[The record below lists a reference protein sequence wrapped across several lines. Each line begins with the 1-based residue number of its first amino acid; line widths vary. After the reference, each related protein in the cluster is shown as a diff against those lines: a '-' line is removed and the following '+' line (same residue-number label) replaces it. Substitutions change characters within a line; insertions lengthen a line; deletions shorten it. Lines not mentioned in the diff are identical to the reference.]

1 MPTSELPLPG
11 DEREEHRGRR
21 LGADV
26 AHGAAA
32 AGAPG
37 PRGGP
42 PRAPRAEDE
51 RRGREEGR
59 AARRRGETV
68 QVSSD
73 ISAPLTAAGCPICS
87 GTWVGSRR
95 I

>member
-1 MPTSELPLPG
+1 MSCLTSELPLPG
-11 DEREEHRGRR
+11 DELEEHRGRR

-32 AGAPG
+32 AGAPR

-68 QVSSD
+68 QVRID
-73 ISAPLTAAGCPICS
+73 ISAPFSGCPICS